1 MRFLTLLVKVVL
13 VIQVAERVRGLAD
26 RGERSLQIVAVNL
39 QQVSAIEL
47 VCPTESLILLYIQFR
62 TKRSLLFKFRLR
74 LSRTYLGKF
83 APNKMFC

>member
-47 VCPTESLILLYIQFR
+47 VCPTESLILLYI
-62 TKRSLLFKFRLR
+62 
-74 LSRTYLGKF
+74 
-83 APNKMFC
+83 

>member
-1 MRFLTLLVKVVL
+1 LLVKVVL

-47 VCPTESLILLYIQFR
+47 VCPTESLILLYI
-62 TKRSLLFKFRLR
+62 
-74 LSRTYLGKF
+74 
-83 APNKMFC
+83 